1 MMVAMSDE
9 EMVARRCSTF
19 VMVMPVAARA
29 IMRWAPRSKESTATV
44 CSGATECTSSAC
56 WVVAVKTRV
65 TCASVRMCSIWAEES
80 DS

>member
-1 MMVAMSDE
+1 MMVAMSEE

-19 VMVMPVAARA
+19 SMVMPVAARA
-29 IMRWAPRSKESTATV
+29 IMRCAPRSKESMAMV
-44 CSGATECTSSAC
+44 CPGATECTSSAC

-65 TCASVRMCSIWAEES
+65 TCASVRMCSIWAAES

>member
-9 EMVARRCSTF
+9 DTAVRRRSTSSMVTF
-19 VMVMPVAARA
+19 VAARA
-29 IMRWAPRSKESTATV
+29 TLRRAPWSKESTESV
-44 CSGATECTSSAC
+44 KDGATERTSSAC

-65 TCASVRMCSIWAEES
+65 TCASVRMCSIWEAES